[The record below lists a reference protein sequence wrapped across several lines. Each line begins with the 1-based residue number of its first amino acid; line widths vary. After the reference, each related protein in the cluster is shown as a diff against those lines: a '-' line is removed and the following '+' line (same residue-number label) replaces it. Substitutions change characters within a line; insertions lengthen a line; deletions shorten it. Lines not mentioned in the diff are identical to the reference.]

1 MRAVR
6 RAFHAR
12 ARSRRAVA
20 PAIGAEPCALSAVAP
35 SCTAMVPAIMGRRRV
50 NRAVPG
56 SYRAEPPERRAR
68 CHAICAAS
76 PEVSAERRSM
86 VAQWHSTDAQRQ
98 ATGAAGA
105 IGPFRFV
112 HLRLGTKSVQPGL
125 EQLRGPSGERNRTPA
140 RDRARHK
147 RVRHSDRIAAGVA
160 RAVEAVGE
168 AEGTSCM
175 KRLATRMP
183 SS

>member
-12 ARSRRAVA
+12 SRSRREVA
-20 PAIGAEPCALSAVAP
+20 PSFGAEPCAFSAEGP
-35 SCTAMVPAIMGRRRV
+35 SCTAVVSANRGRPRA

-56 SYRAEPPERRAR
+56 SYRAERPERRAR
-68 CHAICAAS
+68 CHAMSAAS
-76 PEVSAERRSM
+76 PEVSAERRAM
-86 VAQWHSTDAQRQ
+86 VARWHSTDAQRL

-112 HLRLGTKSVQPGL
+112 EFGLATKSVQLGL

-147 RVRHSDRIAAGVA
+147 RVRHSDRIAAGLA
-160 RAVEAVGE
+160 R
-168 AEGTSCM
+168 
-175 KRLATRMP
+175 RLRQSARP
-183 SS
+183 RGLLA